1 MKLAPTC
8 ALLGC
13 LLLAP
18 VARAA
23 PAATLIV
30 LVADEPSDAVAGRL
44 ARDLR
49 GLGFGVVVLGATPE
63 NSTNSAALE
72 RTARSLGGLA
82 TVRVLP
88 GDHGS
93 QLWVLEPSTGRS
105 VTRELTLPPGAT
117 PDVNEVALGTLELL
131 RASMLELHPP
141 LTPPPPPK
149 EPVAAPVPVLPSAP
163 PPVPSV
169 PLFSIM
175 AGAGAE
181 LGLRS
186 EGPSLSMLLAAWLKL
201 RGPFGLR
208 AFAAIPGSAEHGH
221 EAEGNVEVRAS
232 LLGVGLA
239 LAPQQ
244 SDAWLLPRGSC
255 GAVLAAI
262 ETRGAADDPRA
273 SRGASAWLGGG
284 YAQLG
289 AGLRLA
295 RDVRLDLDLTG
306 ILLRTPALIL
316 VNGREVA
323 RWGAPGAIVSL
334 GVEVF
339 TNN

>member
-1 MKLAPTC
+1 MKLAPAC

-13 LLLAP
+13 LFLAS
-18 VARAA
+18 VARAE

-30 LVADEPSDAVAGRL
+30 LVADDPSDAVAGRL

-49 GLGFGVVVLGATPE
+49 GLGFGVVLLGATPE
-63 NSTNSAALE
+63 NSTDRAALE

-88 GDHGS
+88 GDQGS
-93 QLWVLEPSTGRS
+93 QLWVLEPGTGRS
-105 VTRELTLPPGAT
+105 VTRELTLPPGST
-117 PDVNEVALGTLELL
+117 PDANEVALGTLELL

-141 LTPPPPPK
+141 LAPPAHP
-149 EPVAAPVPVLPSAP
+149 EPVVEPAPLARPSEPAEHALPV
-163 PPVPSV
+163 
-169 PLFSIM
+169 FSLT

-186 EGPSLSMLLAAWLKL
+186 VGPSFSMLWAAWLRL
-201 RGPFGLR
+201 RAPFGLR
-208 AFAAIPGSAEHGH
+208 AFAAIPGSSEHGQV
-221 EAEGNVEVRAS
+221 AEGSVEVRAS

-239 LAPQQ
+239 LAPEHNG
-244 SDAWLLPRGSC
+244 AWLMPRASC
-255 GAVLAAI
+255 GAALAAI
-262 ETRGAADDPRA
+262 ETRGIALDPRT
-273 SRGASAWLGGG
+273 SHGASAWLGGG

-306 ILLRTPALIL
+306 VVLPTPALIM
-316 VNGREVA
+316 VGGREVG
-323 RWGAPGAIVSL
+323 RWGAPGGIVSL

-339 TNN
+339 TND

>member
-1 MKLAPTC
+1 VKFAPTC

-18 VARAA
+18 FARAA

-30 LVADEPSDAVAGRL
+30 LVADDPSDAVAGRL

-63 NSTNSAALE
+63 NSTDSAALE

-88 GDHGS
+88 GDQGS
-93 QLWVLEPSTGRS
+93 QLWVLEPGTGRS
-105 VTRELTLPPGAT
+105 VTRELSLPPGTT

-141 LTPPPPPK
+141 LTPQPPPH
-149 EPVAAPVPVLPSAP
+149 EPVVEPAPPSAP
-163 PPVPSV
+163 PAPSL

-186 EGPSLSMLLAAWLKL
+186 VGPSLSMLLAAWLKL

-208 AFAAIPGSAEHGH
+208 AFGAIPGSAEHGH
-221 EAEGNVEVRAS
+221 EAEGSVEVRTS
-232 LLGVGLA
+232 LLGIGLA

-244 SDAWLLPRGSC
+244 GDAWLLPRGSC

-273 SRGASAWLGGG
+273 SHAASAWLGGG

-306 ILLRTPALIL
+306 IVLPTPALIL

-323 RWGAPGAIVSL
+323 RWGAPGGIVSL

-339 TNN
+339 TND